1 MISIIAM
8 VVIAKL
14 VVAKLVIAMLVIW
27 FIMVITLA
35 SLMAKLESV
44 IIIFVHG
51 CLVTGIAFD
60 WISSYFEVT
69 TCTLSVIIVEIV
81 KFMYSHDAIE
91 DSLEWKAMHK
101 NWID

>member
-8 VVIAKL
+8 VV
-14 VVAKLVIAMLVIW
+14 VVGLVIAMLVIW
-27 FIMVITLA
+27 FVMVVALT
-35 SLMAKLESV
+35 SLMVEFESV
-44 IIIFVHG
+44 IIIFVHD
-51 CLVTGIAFD
+51 CLVIGIAFD
-60 WISSYFEVT
+60 WISSYFVVT

-91 DSLEWKAMHK
+91 DSLEWKVMHK

>member
-8 VVIAKL
+8 V
-14 VVAKLVIAMLVIW
+14 VIAMLVIW

-91 DSLEWKAMHK
+91 DSLEWMVMHK

>member
-1 MISIIAM
+1 M
-8 VVIAKL
+8 VG
-14 VVAKLVIAMLVIW
+14 
-27 FIMVITLA
+27 
-35 SLMAKLESV
+35 LESV
-44 IIIFVHG
+44 IIVFVHG
-51 CLVTGIAFD
+51 CLVIGIAFD

-69 TCTLSVIIVEIV
+69 TWILSVIIVEIV